1 MSTITSEHTEHVSVT
16 LATVISHTFQHY
28 ESFAKRNQTSFAS
41 NQQNNEGKSSTL
53 PTSSIILIVVVGW
66 VVLVGVIWILPANNV
81 TAYRPALNAWKEA
94 ECVLHL
100 FLLVY
105 VLILGACCVSALE
118 SSPCGKVT
126 QQVRNA
132 AFLKTIY
139 VQTVDHVGLHK
150 DVLAVSGKG

>member
-66 VVLVGVIWILPANNV
+66 VVLVGVIWCACKKWCFKSSSRRANNSIEV
-81 TAYRPALNAWKEA
+81 RSAIYYPT
-94 ECVLHL
+94 
-100 FLLVY
+100 
-105 VLILGACCVSALE
+105 VSAFHRYKTFCCSLRVPL
-118 SSPCGKVT
+118 SFT
-126 QQVRNA
+126 RYRNIDSQFPMC
-132 AFLKTIY
+132 FL
-139 VQTVDHVGLHK
+139 
-150 DVLAVSGKG
+150 